1 MILYLVHKN
10 KFTNKLAMIILL
22 RLKFI
27 ELTGIRV
34 RHQSVKILFTKN
46 LTVLRKKTSGQD
58 GLSYIHLLGPHH
70 SKGN

>member
-1 MILYLVHKN
+1 MIVYLVHKN
-10 KFTNKLAMIILL
+10 KFTNKLAIIILL

-46 LTVLRKKTSGQD
+46 LTVLMKTSGQD